1 MIARHVPLKKCFFML
16 ESPLPLSS
24 NFSVQFRKH
33 RLLSKM
39 GRRQTLFAL
48 LLACLL
54 LAASPHRYSAA
65 TKVQAGSKPREASA
79 SAAAAAGFSFATSL
93 ITLMNINKQA
103 KGKKTRKS
111 PSGPNPVGN
120 QHPPSRP

>member
-65 TKVQAGSKPREASA
+65 TRVQAGSKPREASA
-79 SAAAAAGFSFATSL
+79 SAAAAAGFSFATS
-93 ITLMNINKQA
+93 A